1 MMFINITPHNFKEI
15 NECADL
21 FFSFT
26 ALLSMFAHNLSR
38 RNRRYQE
45 VETDVAFK
53 NKWAIQAL
61 AFFAILTSQH

>member
-1 MMFINITPHNFKEI
+1 MMFINITLHNFKEI
-15 NECADL
+15 NEGADL

-45 VETDVAFK
+45 VETDAFK
-53 NKWAIQAL
+53 NKWAVQAL